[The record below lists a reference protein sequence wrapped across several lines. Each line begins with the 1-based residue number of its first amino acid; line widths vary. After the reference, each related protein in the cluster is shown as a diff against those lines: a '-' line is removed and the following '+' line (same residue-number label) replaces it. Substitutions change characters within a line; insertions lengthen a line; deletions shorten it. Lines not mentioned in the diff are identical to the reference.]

1 MSINQKICN
10 CNFSAAAVFFCIAL
24 FIGSTLITVDVKEKI
39 TAWLP
44 TDSSQKF
51 QFDLNNNTANSKPN
65 ESDPCS
71 NQCRPS
77 GIEALPK
84 GMVSQTSDLERQ
96 PLWGSIEKKGNSSSF
111 KNLLAIAVGLKQKQ
125 VVNEI
130 VKKFLFS
137 NFTIILFHYDGVVDE
152 WSDLEWSDTVL
163 HISAINQTK
172 WWFAKRFLHPDI
184 VALYSYIFLW
194 DEDIGVENFHPGR
207 YLEIVER
214 EGLDVSQPGLDTEKS
229 KVHYRFTERQRE
241 DSLFHGGTLCDQVP
255 ILLVLVIFCI
265 KLICS
270 FNRRIYD
277 LAQGLRCNENS
288 TGFPCAGFVEM
299 MAPVFTWSAW
309 RCAWHMIQNDLIHA
323 WGLDMKL
330 GYCSQGDRTKKVGV
344 VDSEYITHMG
354 IPTLGGSNVRKDSNG
369 SSTTNLRAAVVDRCY
384 AELDMFNKRWQDAAQ
399 KDKCWTDRYPQA

>member
-1 MSINQKICN
+1 FFAFNSSWFQFLHRISSFPTLVSVGPMSINQKVCN

-39 TAWLP
+39 MAWLP

-51 QFDLNNNTANSKPN
+51 QFDLNNNTANSKPM
-65 ESDPCS
+65 EFDPCS
-71 NQCRPS
+71 SQCRPS

-96 PLWGSIEKKGNSSSF
+96 PLWGSTEKKGNSSSL

-214 EGLDVSQPGLDTEKS
+214 EGLDVSQPGLDIEKS

-241 DSLFHGGTLCDQVP
+241 GDVH
-255 ILLVLVIFCI
+255 
-265 KLICS
+265 
-270 FNRRIYD
+270 RRIYD

-299 MAPVFTWSAW
+299 MAPVFTSAAW

-354 IPTLGGSNVRKDSNG
+354 IPTLGGSNVRKESGG
-369 SSTTNLRAAVVDRCY
+369 SSTTDLRAAVVHRCY
-384 AELDMFNKRWQDAAQ
+384 AELDMFNKRWQAAARE
-399 KDKCWTDRYPQA
+399 DKCWTDPYPQA

>member
-1 MSINQKICN
+1 MGLHVSVGPMSINQKVCN

-39 TAWLP
+39 MAWLP

-51 QFDLNNNTANSKPN
+51 QFDLNNNTANSKPM
-65 ESDPCS
+65 EFDPCS
-71 NQCRPS
+71 SQCRPS

-96 PLWGSIEKKGNSSSF
+96 PLWGSTEKKGNSSSL

-130 VKKFLFS
+130 VKK
-137 NFTIILFHYDGVVDE
+137 NGVTL
-152 WSDLEWSDTVL
+152 SC
-163 HISAINQTK
+163 ISLQSIKQN
-172 WWFAKRFLHPDI
+172 DI

-214 EGLDVSQPGLDTEKS
+214 EGLDVSQPGLDIEKS

-241 DSLFHGGTLCDQVP
+241 GDVH
-255 ILLVLVIFCI
+255 
-265 KLICS
+265 
-270 FNRRIYD
+270 RRIYD

-299 MAPVFTWSAW
+299 MAPVFTSAAW

-354 IPTLGGSNVRKDSNG
+354 IPTLGGSNESGG
-369 SSTTNLRAAVVDRCY
+369 SSTTDLRAAVVHRCY
-384 AELDMFNKRWQDAAQ
+384 AELDMFNKRWQAAARE
-399 KDKCWTDRYPQA
+399 DKCWTDPYPQA